1 MRAERIR
8 ETFDVEIKWTHFP
21 LHPDTPR
28 DGMTLQDLFA
38 GRPIDIAAA
47 QSRLQGVMQREG
59 LPFRER
65 TMTYNSRLAQELGTW
80 ADEISPSSSI
90 HKLLYQAYFVHD
102 QNLADTAVLVDI
114 AVQAGLPEND
124 ARDVLDS
131 RRYQARHD
139 ADWQRS
145 RELGVTGVPTYLAQD
160 QRAVGAQAY
169 DVLAQ
174 LVTAAG
180 AQPRNTPG

>member
-28 DGMTLQDLFA
+28 KGMTLQDLFA

-47 QSRLQGVMQREG
+47 QSRLQDVMQRAG
-59 LPFRER
+59 LPFGER

-80 ADEISPSSSI
+80 ADAISPSSSI
-90 HKLLYQAYFVHD
+90 HQLLYQAYFVHD
-102 QNLADTAVLVDI
+102 QNLADAAGLVDI
-114 AVQAGLPEND
+114 AVQAGLPESE
-124 ARDVLDS
+124 ARDVIES
-131 RRYQARHD
+131 RRYQAQVD

-145 RELGVTGVPTYLAQD
+145 RQLGVTGVPTYLVQD
-160 QRAVGAQAY
+160 QRVVGAQSY

-174 LVTAAG
+174 LVMAAG
-180 AQPRNTPG
+180 AQPRDTPG